1 MNRNELISEI
11 ANRTGLTKK
20 ASGYALNIATEAIM
34 REVSQGN
41 KVQIIG
47 FGTFESRDRQ
57 ERKGRNP
64 QTGKPITIE
73 AKKVPVFK
81 PGAEFK
87 NMLK

>member
-1 MNRNELISEI
+1 MNKNELIAEI
-11 ANRTGLTKK
+11 ANRTGQTKK
-20 ASGYALNIATEAIM
+20 ASSNALEIAIEAIM

-47 FGTFESRDRQ
+47 FGTFEPRDRK

-73 AKKVPVFK
+73 AKKVPAFK
-81 PGAEFK
+81 PGSEFK
-87 NMLK
+87 NMLN